1 MISDQMREFNA
12 ELIEEVKEYSLT
24 NQLST
29 PDAFTSIYLA
39 YLVDA
44 GETRTADCEVLS
56 YKKTTEEIRI
66 NGYVYN
72 EYFQTLTIV
81 VSDYS
86 ARPQIQ
92 KIGKIES
99 KKLLKQATKFFR
111 YCKTDYFRSTEEAGQ
126 GYQAFLYINDVLKEI
141 ETLNIILLTNK
152 EAVLSIP
159 DDIQIDKVLVKYDIW
174 DLERVCQSVFQKKV
188 AEPLIIRLKSK
199 YKEKLPLIK
208 VEESNDTY
216 DCYVGVISGDLLAHI
231 YRDEGQKLIEKN
243 VRSFLQALGK
253 VNKGIKG
260 TIAREPEMFM
270 AYNNGIST
278 IADSIVF
285 DEKESSGA
293 ITMITEITGWQIVN
307 GGQTTASIYNALQNK
322 LPLNHVTL
330 QIKLS
335 VIKDQAKANKIIG
348 NISRYA
354 NSQNEIKMSDFSAN
368 DDYHITMERLS
379 RTVYIPTDKG
389 KSAYRWFY
397 ERARGQYSVEM
408 NRQPTPAAKRQFK
421 EFNPKSKKVDKTDA
435 ARCLMLWMRNPNIV
449 AKGKESNF
457 VVFNELIQKGEIE
470 LPSEET
476 YKSMIVKVILFNQCN
491 EIVAKQK
498 FGDWKAQQNYYTIAL
513 LAEYYAEF
521 VDDEYIWKHQTIS
534 PELALKIQELAYKVW
549 NHFMTPEEQGANVGQ
564 WCKKEECWTLLKKRF
579 EADKL

>member
-12 ELIEEVKEYSLT
+12 ELIEEVKEYALA

-29 PDAFTSIYLA
+29 SDAFTSIYLT
-39 YLVDA
+39 YLSDA
-44 GETRTADCEVLS
+44 GETRTADSEVLS
-56 YKKTTEEIRI
+56 YKKTAEEMRI

-111 YCKTDYFRSTEEAGQ
+111 YSKTDYFRSTEEADP
-126 GYQAFLYINDVLKEI
+126 GYHAFEYINNLFNEI

-152 EAVLSIP
+152 EATLTIP
-159 DDIQIDKVLVKYDIW
+159 KDIRIDKVSVKYDIW

-285 DEKESSGA
+285 DQKESSGA
-293 ITMITEITGWQIVN
+293 IKMITEITGWQIVN

-335 VIKDQAKANKIIG
+335 VIKDQDKANKIIG

-368 DDYHITMERLS
+368 DDYHIAMERLS
-379 RTVYIPTDKG
+379 RTVYIPADKG

-408 NRQPTPAAKRQFK
+408 NRQPTSAAKRQFK

-435 ARCLMLWMRNPNIV
+435 ARCLMLWMRKPNIV

-476 YKSMIVKVILFNQCN
+476 YKSMIAKVILFNQCN

-513 LAEYYAEF
+513 LAEYHGEL

-534 PELALKIQELAYKVW
+534 PELALEIQELAYKVW
-549 NHFMTPEEQGANVGQ
+549 NHFMTPEEPGANVGQ
-564 WCKKEECWTLLKKRF
+564 WCKKEECWMLLKKRF
-579 EADKL
+579 EADML

>member
-1 MISDQMREFNA
+1 MITGQMREFNV
-12 ELIEEVKEYSLT
+12 ELVEEVMECSRT

-29 PDAFTSIYLA
+29 NDAFTSVYLTYLA
-39 YLVDA
+39 DA

-86 ARPQIQ
+86 PRTQVQ

-99 KKLLKQATKFFR
+99 TKLLKQATKFFR
-111 YCKTDYFRSTEEAGQ
+111 YCKTEYFLSTEEAGQ
-126 GYQAFLYINDVLKEI
+126 GYQAFLSINNVLSEI
-141 ETLNIILLTNK
+141 ETMNVILLTNK
-152 EAVLSIP
+152 EAVLDIP
-159 DDIQIDKVLVKYDIW
+159 HDIKIDKVSVKYDIW
-174 DLERVCQSVFQKKV
+174 DLERVFQSVFQKKV
-188 AEPLIIRLKSK
+188 AEPLVVRLENK
-199 YKEKLPLIK
+199 YGTKLPLIE
-208 VEESNDTY
+208 VEAPNDIY
-216 DCYVGVISGDLLAHI
+216 DCYVGIIPGELLANI
-231 YRDEGQKLIEKN
+231 YRDEGQRLIEKN
-243 VRSFLQALGK
+243 VRSYLQALGK
-253 VNKGIKG
+253 VNKGIKA
-260 TIAREPEMFM
+260 TIMREPEMFM

-278 IADSIVF
+278 IAESIIV
-285 DEKESSGA
+285 DEKSSTGSVK
-293 ITMITEITGWQIVN
+293 MITEIKGWQIVN

-322 LPLNHVTL
+322 LPLSNVTV
-330 QIKLS
+330 QMKLS
-335 VIKDQAKANKIIG
+335 VIKDQDKANEIIA

-368 DDYHITMERLS
+368 DEYHIALERLS

-408 NRQPTPAAKRQFK
+408 NRQPTPATKKKFK
-421 EFNPKSKKVDKTDA
+421 EFNPKSKKIDKTDA
-435 ARCLMLWMRNPNIV
+435 ARCWMLWMRRPDVV

-457 VVFNELIQKGEIE
+457 VVFNEMIKKGNVD

-476 YKSMIVKVILFNQCN
+476 YKSIIAKVILFNKCN
-491 EIVAKQK
+491 KIVAEQK

-513 LAEYYAEF
+513 LAEYYSEM
-521 VDDEYIWKHQTIS
+521 VDFEYMWKHQTIS
-534 PELALKIQELAYKVW
+534 PEVALKIKELAYKVW
-549 NHFMTPEEQGANVGQ
+549 NHFMDPAEQGTNVGQ
-564 WCKKEECWTLLKKRF
+564 WCKREECWILLKKRY
-579 EADKL
+579 EADLL